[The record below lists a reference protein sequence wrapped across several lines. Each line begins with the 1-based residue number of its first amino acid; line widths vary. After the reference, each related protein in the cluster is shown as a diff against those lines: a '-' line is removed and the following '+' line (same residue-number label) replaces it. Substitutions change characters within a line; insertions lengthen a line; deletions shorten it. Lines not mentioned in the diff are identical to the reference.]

1 MTDVALHQRVGILTM
16 AKPSKRYPWV
26 LEVYVPALDK
36 WYDVEA
42 FRDKDEAEM
51 QAQLKRKRDPE
62 VKLRVTEYRS

>member
-1 MTDVALHQRVGILTM
+1 M

-51 QAQLKRKRDPE
+51 QAQLKRKRDTE